1 MKKQFLKTVYIN
13 RSKSK
18 DSFDKVILVSKDDE
32 NGKSWQLIEKPAIT
46 FHITKPE
53 EWDGKF
59 VNAIKE
65 ERTYPVTAY
74 NKSITKTIVN
84 ELNDPSLNAAW
95 QFATKSRTREAWDSI
110 KEATQMDGRVH
121 GSDINI
127 EDFYIQTFNTKYNP
141 DDNFIDNE
149 KSFMDIEVDGTNI
162 EGFPNPEEAMAPV
175 NAISFFVE
183 KTQNMYMYVLKY
195 NTETYADFKN
205 RFSDLEAE
213 VNEYYRKDFPN
224 FTLKFKEF
232 DQESDLILT
241 FLDDLNNKEKPDFC
255 GAWNLDFD
263 FPTLYNRLARLGFD
277 PNEAFSSND
286 FPYKNAYYRLEPNPK
301 KPVADRSS
309 NFITSSYTSWIDML
323 ATYANITKP
332 MGVLESYSLDFVT
345 NKELGEHKI
354 DLGTTDEGEDEEDG
368 TDITNI
374 FLRDYY
380 RFIRYSIHDTMLLA
394 LLEKKMCHL
403 DLLKSIATMTST
415 RINKA
420 LKKTICL
427 RNMTEYYYRKE
438 HGMILSNNRS
448 RLYPHTGEKKE
459 GAFVGDP
466 NLIDNIG
473 IDMGNGNLSQFI
485 FKHVTDLDLSSLY
498 PNIQIA
504 FNIAPETFTGALR
517 YMVKDPVT
525 GVVEDKTNDFIDAYN
540 SRDAVKFGIE
550 YYGLPNYQ
558 EMEALV
564 NGMLD

>member
-13 RSKSK
+13 RKKSK

-32 NGKSWQLIEKPAIT
+32 QGKSWQLIEKPAIT

-59 VNAIKE
+59 VNAIE
-65 ERTYPVTAY
+65 EGRTYPVTAY
-74 NKSITKTIVN
+74 NKSITQTIVK
-84 ELNDPSLNAAW
+84 ELNDPSLNSAW
-95 QFATKSRTREAWDSI
+95 QFATKSHTREAWDSI

-127 EDFYIQTFNTKYNP
+127 EDFYIQAFNTKYNP

-162 EGFPNPEEAMAPV
+162 EGFPNPEEALAPV

-195 NTETYADFKN
+195 DTETYADFKN
-205 RFSDLEAE
+205 RFSDLETE

-224 FTLKFKEF
+224 FTLIFKEF
-232 DQESDLILT
+232 DQEADLILT

-309 NFITSSYTSWIDML
+309 NFITTSYTSWIDML

-345 NKELGEHKI
+345 NKELGENKI
-354 DLGTTDEGEDEEDG
+354 DLGTTDAGEDEEDG
-368 TDITNI
+368 TDITNV

-517 YMVKDPVT
+517 YTVKDPVT

-550 YYGLPNYQ
+550 YCGLPNYQ
-558 EMEALV
+558 EMENIV

>member
-1 MKKQFLKTVYIN
+1 
-13 RSKSK
+13 
-18 DSFDKVILVSKDDE
+18 
-32 NGKSWQLIEKPAIT
+32 
-46 FHITKPE
+46 
-53 EWDGKF
+53 
-59 VNAIKE
+59 
-65 ERTYPVTAY
+65 
-74 NKSITKTIVN
+74 
-84 ELNDPSLNAAW
+84 
-95 QFATKSRTREAWDSI
+95 
-110 KEATQMDGRVH
+110 
-121 GSDINI
+121 
-127 EDFYIQTFNTKYNP
+127 
-141 DDNFIDNE
+141 
-149 KSFMDIEVDGTNI
+149 
-162 EGFPNPEEAMAPV
+162 
-175 NAISFFVE
+175 
-183 KTQNMYMYVLKY
+183 MYVLKY

-205 RFSDLEAE
+205 RFSDLETE

-224 FTLKFKEF
+224 FTLIFKEF
-232 DQESDLILT
+232 DQEADLILT

-309 NFITSSYTSWIDML
+309 NFITTSYTSWIDML

-345 NKELGEHKI
+345 NKELGENKI
-354 DLGTTDEGEDEEDG
+354 NLGTTDAGEDEEDG
-368 TDITNI
+368 TDITNV

-380 RFIRYSIHDTMLLA
+380 RFVRYSIHDTMLLA

-517 YMVKDPVT
+517 YTVKDPVT

-550 YYGLPNYQ
+550 YCGLPNYQ
-558 EMEALV
+558 EMEELV

>member
-13 RSKSK
+13 RKKSK

-32 NGKSWQLIEKPAIT
+32 QGKSWQLIEKPAIT

-74 NKSITKTIVN
+74 NKGITQTIVK

-95 QFATKSRTREAWDSI
+95 QFATKSHTREAWDSI

-127 EDFYIQTFNTKYNP
+127 EDFYIQAFNTKYNS

-162 EGFPNPEEAMAPV
+162 EGFPNPEEALAPV

-205 RFSDLEAE
+205 RFSDLEVE

-345 NKELGEHKI
+345 NKELGENKI
-354 DLGTTDEGEDEEDG
+354 DLGTTDTGEEEEDG
-368 TDITNI
+368 TDITNV

-380 RFIRYSIHDTMLLA
+380 RFVRYSIHDTMLLA

-517 YMVKDPVT
+517 YTVKDPVT

-550 YYGLPNYQ
+550 YCGLPNYQ
-558 EMEALV
+558 EMENIV